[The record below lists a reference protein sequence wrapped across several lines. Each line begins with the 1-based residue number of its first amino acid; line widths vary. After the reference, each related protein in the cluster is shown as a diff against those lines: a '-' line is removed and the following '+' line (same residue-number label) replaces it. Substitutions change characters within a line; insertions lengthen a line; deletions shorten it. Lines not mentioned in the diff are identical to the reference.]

1 MSGCAKLDTLW
12 CYTNQLTE
20 LDVTKCPQLTS
31 LSCPQ
36 NSLTKLDV
44 TKCRQLTILL
54 THRNQISE
62 LDVSECTQLKSLGC
76 NDNLLTKLD
85 VSNCPSLYELS
96 CQRNQIKEL
105 KPAKNGDLTEL
116 YCHMNELNG
125 KAMDDLIGSL
135 PTQENAFICVVNTDQ
150 GDNEHNICTKEHV
163 TAANAKG
170 WTAYQWINND
180 WAVYEGSDPS
190 AISVVPADKDN
201 RTAPVY
207 DLRGHRINGPQKGIM
222 IQGGKKILVR

>member
-1 MSGCAKLDTLW
+1 
-12 CYTNQLTE
+12 
-20 LDVTKCPQLTS
+20 
-31 LSCPQ
+31 
-36 NSLTKLDV
+36 
-44 TKCRQLTILL
+44 
-54 THRNQISE
+54 
-62 LDVSECTQLKSLGC
+62 
-76 NDNLLTKLD
+76 
-85 VSNCPSLYELS
+85 
-96 CQRNQIKEL
+96 
-105 KPAKNGDLTEL
+105 
-116 YCHMNELNG
+116 
-125 KAMDDLIGSL
+125 
-135 PTQENAFICVVNTDQ
+135 VVNTDQ

-207 DLRGHRINGPQKGIM
+207 DLQGRRIRSASPLGSSKNGPQKGIM